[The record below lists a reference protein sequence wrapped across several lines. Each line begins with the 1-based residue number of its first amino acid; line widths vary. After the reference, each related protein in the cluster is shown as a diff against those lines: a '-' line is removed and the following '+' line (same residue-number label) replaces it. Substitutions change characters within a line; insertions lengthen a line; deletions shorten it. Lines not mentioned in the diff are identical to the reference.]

1 MQTPEIEF
9 YRLSFTMK
17 FKQKTI
23 LPNYKGAIFRGAFG
37 KHFRHISWVTH
48 LDSCEFCPY
57 KNECAYFYIFETEMP

>member
-37 KHFRHISWVTH
+37 KHFRHIS
-48 LDSCEFCPY
+48 
-57 KNECAYFYIFETEMP
+57 